1 MTDTGCLKKERRR
14 LGEILLDAG
23 LINELQLARALGQH
37 KQWGGKLGNS
47 LIKMRFISEEDLAA
61 VLESQL
67 GIKWISLRDIAISDS
82 AIGSMKADV
91 AKKYNIMPVLVA
103 RKNITVATNDP
114 TDLVTL
120 DTVEFILG
128 KRIKPVIAIKSEIEW
143 AIAKYYDGVETDE
156 PPTYNHNATRFPRQA
171 IPLSIDEHGGAPVSV
186 KRTVRN
192 EDVIMALVSILIDK
206 GLLDENE
213 LMRRAETLKG
223 RSQ

>member
-1 MTDTGCLKKERRR
+1 MTETGCLKKERRR
-14 LGEILLDAG
+14 LGEILLEAG

-47 LIKMRFISEEDLAA
+47 LIKMGFISEEDLAA

-82 AIGSMKADV
+82 ALGSMKADV
-91 AKKYNIMPVLVA
+91 AKKYHIMPVLVA

-128 KRIKPVIAIKSEIEW
+128 KRIKPVIAIKSEIDW

-156 PPTYNHNATRFPRQA
+156 QPSHNHHSTRFPRHS

-186 KRTVRN
+186 KRTVGN

-223 RSQ
+223 KSR

>member
-1 MTDTGCLKKERRR
+1 MTETGFAKKERRR
-14 LGEILLDAG
+14 LGEILLEAG

-47 LIKMRFISEEDLAA
+47 LIKMGFISEEDLAA

-67 GIKWISLRDIAISDS
+67 GIKWISLRDIVISEG
-82 AIGSMKADV
+82 AIGSMKAEV
-91 AKKYNIMPVLVA
+91 AKKYHIMPVLVA

-156 PPTYNHNATRFPRQA
+156 PQTHNHNATRFPRQS
-171 IPLSIDEHGGAPVSV
+171 IPLSIDEHVAPTAV

-223 RSQ
+223 RNQ